1 MPQQPPMMPEGMP
14 AMPPE
19 GMPPEMPEMEG
30 EMPEGGEPLML
41 SEAQLS
47 EAGLDSLQEG
57 DSFTV
62 MLHGTVVSTEG
73 GVAVTVDRLM
83 DGSVGDASDMEEE
96 PMEEPEEEEFVKP
109 KMKVESPSESG
120 FKF

>member
-1 MPQQPPMMPEGMP
+1 
-14 AMPPE
+14 
-19 GMPPEMPEMEG
+19 
-30 EMPEGGEPLML
+30 
-41 SEAQLS
+41 
-47 EAGLDSLQEG
+47 
-57 DSFTV
+57 

-73 GVAVTVDRLM
+73 GVSVTVDRLM
-83 DGSVGDASDMEEE
+83 DGSVGDASGMEEEE

>member
-14 AMPPE
+14 E
-19 GMPPEMPEMEG
+19 GMPPAEQMPEMEG
-30 EMPEGGEPLML
+30 EMLGAESLILDPQ
-41 SEAQLS
+41 QLS

-73 GVAVTVDRLM
+73 GVAITVDRLM
-83 DGSVGDASDMEEE
+83 DGSVGDASDMEEEE

>member
-1 MPQQPPMMPEGMP
+1 MPQQPPMMPQGM
-14 AMPPE
+14 PE
-19 GMPPEMPEMEG
+19 GMPPAEQPEMEG
-30 EMPEGGEPLML
+30 ETPEGDEPLML

-83 DGSVGDASDMEEE
+83 DGSVGDASDMEE
-96 PMEEPEEEEFVKP
+96 PMEEPEEEFKKP

>member
-14 AMPPE
+14 EMPPE

-30 EMPEGGEPLML
+30 EMPEGNEPLML

-57 DSFTV
+57 DSFTQKTAV
-62 MLHGTVVSTEG
+62 KGLKSFSQLTCDGNAALST
-73 GVAVTVDRLM
+73 
-83 DGSVGDASDMEEE
+83 
-96 PMEEPEEEEFVKP
+96 
-109 KMKVESPSESG
+109 
-120 FKF
+120 

>member
-14 AMPPE
+14 E
-19 GMPPEMPEMEG
+19 GMPPAMPEMEG
-30 EMPEGGEPLML
+30 EMPEGNEPLIL
-41 SEAQLS
+41 DPQQLS

-73 GVAVTVDRLM
+73 GVSITVDRLM
-83 DGSVGDASDMEEE
+83 DGSVGDASDMEEEE

>member
-1 MPQQPPMMPEGMP
+1 MMPEGMP
-14 AMPPE
+14 E
-19 GMPPEMPEMEG
+19 GMPPAEQMPEMPEM
-30 EMPEGGEPLML
+30 GGETLILDPQ
-41 SEAQLS
+41 QLS

-57 DSFTV
+57 DKFTV

-73 GVAVTVDRLM
+73 GVAITVDRLM
-83 DGSVGDASDMEEE
+83 DGSVGDASGMEEEE

>member
-1 MPQQPPMMPEGMP
+1 MMPEGMP

-83 DGSVGDASDMEEE
+83 DGSVGDASDMEE
-96 PMEEPEEEEFVKP
+96 PMEEPEEEFKKP

>member
-1 MPQQPPMMPEGMP
+1 MPQQPPMMPQGM
-14 AMPPE
+14 PE
-19 GMPPEMPEMEG
+19 GMPPAEQPEQPEMEG
-30 EMPEGGEPLML
+30 ETPEGNEPLML

-57 DSFTV
+57 DKFTV

-73 GVAVTVDRLM
+73 GVSVTVDRLM

-96 PMEEPEEEEFVKP
+96 EPMEEPEEEFKKP

>member
-1 MPQQPPMMPEGMP
+1 MMPEGMP
-14 AMPPE
+14 E
-19 GMPPEMPEMEG
+19 GMPPAEQMPEMEG
-30 EMPEGGEPLML
+30 EMLGGESLILDPQ
-41 SEAQLS
+41 QLS

-73 GVAVTVDRLM
+73 GVAITVDRLM
-83 DGSVGDASDMEEE
+83 DGSVGDASGMEAEDEE
-96 PMEEPEEEEFVKP
+96 PEEPEEEEEFKKP

>member
-1 MPQQPPMMPEGMP
+1 MPQQPPMMPQGM
-14 AMPPE
+14 PE
-19 GMPPEMPEMEG
+19 GMPPAEQMPEMEG
-30 EMPEGGEPLML
+30 ETPEGDEPLML

-73 GVAVTVDRLM
+73 GVAVKVDSLM

-96 PMEEPEEEEFVKP
+96 PMEEPEEEFKKP

>member
-1 MPQQPPMMPEGMP
+1 MMPQGMPEGMP
-14 AMPPE
+14 PAE
-19 GMPPEMPEMEG
+19 QPEMEG
-30 EMPEGGEPLML
+30 EMPEGDEPLML

-73 GVAVTVDRLM
+73 GVSVTVDRLM

-96 PMEEPEEEEFVKP
+96 PIEEPEEEEFVKP